1 MNEGK
6 LDLIFTIECNVVNS
20 ITTEIGTQEVRVGKI
35 HTVKTDKFE
44 LTNGIILDCSWGE
57 DAENAGG
64 AE

>member
-1 MNEGK
+1 M
-6 LDLIFTIECNVVNS
+6 VNS